1 MHFRTRLF
9 PLAAL
14 IDVLIITPPPF
25 PQGQRQHIMSK
36 TSPQTD
42 EPSFEDAL
50 QRLDEIVAG
59 MEEGQLS
66 LESMI
71 ASYEEG
77 VSLLKLCRNRI
88 DGARRRV
95 ELISG
100 DLEGG
105 KASLTSFE
113 APQGDEDTAEFTEK
127 SRHQPRRRK
136 PADAEGG
143 EIRLF

>member
-1 MHFRTRLF
+1 M
-9 PLAAL
+9 
-14 IDVLIITPPPF
+14 
-25 PQGQRQHIMSK
+25 
-36 TSPQTD
+36 
-42 EPSFEDAL
+42 

-66 LESMI
+66 LEEMLS
-71 ASYEEG
+71 SYEDG
-77 VSLLKLCRNRI
+77 VRLLKLCRQRI

-105 KASLTSFE
+105 KAALTPFE
-113 APQGDEDTAEFTEK
+113 GTPADEDDSEAADK
-127 SRHQPRRRK
+127 PRNSPRRRK
-136 PADAEGG
+136 TAETEGG

>member
-1 MHFRTRLF
+1 M
-9 PLAAL
+9 AAL
-14 IDVLIITPPPF
+14 PS
-25 PQGQRQHIMSK
+25 QGPRRYDMSK
-36 TSPQTD
+36 SPPQAN

-50 QRLDEIVAG
+50 QRLDDIVAG
-59 MEEGQLS
+59 MEDGQLS

-71 ASYEEG
+71 SSYEEG

-105 KASLTSFE
+105 KALLTPFDAS
-113 APQGDEDTAEFTEK
+113 PVDEDSAEIAEK
-127 SRHQPRRRK
+127 SRNQPRRRK
-136 PADAEGG
+136 PADPEGG

>member
-1 MHFRTRLF
+1 
-9 PLAAL
+9 
-14 IDVLIITPPPF
+14 
-25 PQGQRQHIMSK
+25 MSK
-36 TSPQTD
+36 PSPQPD

-50 QRLDEIVAG
+50 QRLDEIVTG

-71 ASYEEG
+71 SSYEEG

-105 KASLTSFE
+105 KATLAPFE
-113 APQGDEDTAEFTEK
+113 AAPADEDSAETAEK
-127 SRHQPRRRK
+127 SRNQPRRRK
-136 PADAEGG
+136 TADVESG